1 MKILLI
7 QARFNVHFGYI
18 TPPLGLISLSAFL
31 KQAGYRDVEVMH
43 PEIMDGW
50 RERLE
55 ERLREFKPDVV
66 GISAMTAQAGSMREI
81 AAMVKRAA
89 PETLVLAGGP
99 YPTHYPENCAA
110 DPSIDAAV
118 LHEGELTLLEL
129 VRHCEEKKPF
139 DGIKGIAFRRGTAAR
154 NSATGATGA
163 EGSAVGLLPQVPE
176 TMSTADGAVVRNPPR
191 EFIEDLDSLPL
202 PDWGALDLDAYQN
215 FMPCSIL
222 AYKKRYM
229 SVMNS
234 RGCPYRC
241 TFCHKVMG
249 KKFRAQSPERIV
261 LELSALSSRHGIN
274 HIEVLDDIANYD
286 TDRFKAALRAIAAG
300 DLNLT
305 IYLASGLR
313 GDLLDE
319 ETIDLMPAAG
329 VVDLTVAVES
339 GSPRVQELMRKN
351 LDLDRIKRMI
361 AYAAR
366 KGLYVQGLFM
376 IGFPGETM
384 NDMWKTLRFAAG
396 SKLHSMMIATCFG
409 FRGTELGDT
418 LPQGVPGIAAMNPEN
433 DVSVYEGYSFTTCS
447 QLPPWKI
454 KLMKFLINLTFY
466 YNPFRLW
473 RLLRALPDL
482 NAALAGVLLKKMVK
496 KTIILR

>member
-7 QARFNVHFGYI
+7 QARFTVHFGYI

-31 KQAGYRDVEVMH
+31 KRAGFSDVEVMH
-43 PEIMDGW
+43 PEILGGW

-66 GISAMTAQAGSMREI
+66 GISAMTAQARSMRDI
-81 AAMVKRAA
+81 AALVKRIA

-99 YPTHYPENCAA
+99 YATHYPENCAA
-110 DPSIDAAV
+110 DPAIDAAV
-118 LHEGELTLLEL
+118 MHEGELTLLEL
-129 VRHCEEKKPF
+129 IQLREGGLPF
-139 DGIKGIAFRRGTAAR
+139 YGVKGIAFRSGK
-154 NSATGATGA
+154 
-163 EGSAVGLLPQVPE
+163 EI
-176 TMSTADGAVVRNPPR
+176 VRNPPR

-202 PDWGALDLDAYQN
+202 PDWAALDLEAYQN

-222 AYKKRYM
+222 AYKQRYM

-241 TFCHKVMG
+241 TFCHNVMG
-249 KKFRAQSPERIV
+249 KKFRAQSPERV
-261 LELSALSSRHGIN
+261 VEELSALHSKHGVT
-274 HIEVLDDIANYD
+274 HIEVIDDIANCD
-286 TDRFKAALRAIAAG
+286 PERFKAVLRAIAASG
-300 DLNLT
+300 LKLK
-305 IYLASGLR
+305 IYLAGGLR

-319 ETIDLMPAAG
+319 ETIDLMPEAG

-339 GSPRVQELMRKN
+339 GSPRVQELIKKN

-384 NDMWKTLRFAAG
+384 RDMWKTLCFAAG

-409 FRGTELGDT
+409 FRGTELGDG
-418 LPQGVPGIAAMNPEN
+418 LDRKLAMNPEN
-433 DVSVYEGYSFTTCS
+433 DVSVYEGYSFTSCS
-447 QLPPWKI
+447 HLPPWKI
-454 KLMKFLINLTFY
+454 KLMKFLINLFFY

-473 RLLRALPDL
+473 RLIKALPNRNL
-482 NAALAGVLLKKMVK
+482 ALAGVFLRKIVQ
-496 KTIILR
+496 KTITFK